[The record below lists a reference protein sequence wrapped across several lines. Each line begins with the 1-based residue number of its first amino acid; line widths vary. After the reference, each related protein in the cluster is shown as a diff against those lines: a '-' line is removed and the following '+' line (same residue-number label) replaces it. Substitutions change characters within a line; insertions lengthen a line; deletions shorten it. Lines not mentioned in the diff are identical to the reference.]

1 MRAPGATHAG
11 TGGRGLVR
19 SDARGSGKDLDLD
32 PIECH
37 LRQGSLCLLARKRC
51 SKPPSK
57 SSCKR
62 QNCTVPYSH
71 WKQRGATTMHP
82 TTHCCLTALP
92 GQSKIAVIK
101 RLLADYAK
109 VWAIML
115 VVLCSEQFKL
125 DQVITKKHKMS
136 AKMKQEQK
144 ESQEFA
150 KLMKDLQMGKEQSL
164 AHLQLRLSEVHL
176 SLTSLHA
183 VHTGLCFCSTSA
195 NTCNCHAYSNGVRQ
209 SLCARR
215 LCHSSSHSV
224 RLKRRKA
231 LCRII
236 LQTTSRELSICI
248 ARANSWT

>member
-1 MRAPGATHAG
+1 
-11 TGGRGLVR
+11 
-19 SDARGSGKDLDLD
+19 
-32 PIECH
+32 
-37 LRQGSLCLLARKRC
+37 
-51 SKPPSK
+51 
-57 SSCKR
+57 
-62 QNCTVPYSH
+62 
-71 WKQRGATTMHP
+71 MHP

-92 GQSKIAVIK
+92 GQSKIAVMK

-125 DQVITKKHKMS
+125 DQVITKKHRMS

-183 VHTGLCFCSTSA
+183 VHSDLCFCSTSA

-231 LCRII
+231 LCRIV

-248 ARANSWT
+248 ARANSSTCIYSSLSSHMQEKQDACRSVQTSTLDAELIYFAFTLSTKLTAGQSHCGPGKTVKS